1 LYQQLVILS
10 FIKENVMSM
19 TKSNFDAELMNNEEQ
34 EVSAMYYYELQ
45 RRQQLW
51 FESLANLTEEEKMDY
66 LNLDENHWFSDTF
79 NRWMI
84 SYREHN
90 ALMLS
95 LRPQIAQLN
104 RKAETDMNISDE
116 FAWMN
121 VEANRS
127 ELINRNSDLI

>member
-1 LYQQLVILS
+1 
-10 FIKENVMSM
+10 MSM